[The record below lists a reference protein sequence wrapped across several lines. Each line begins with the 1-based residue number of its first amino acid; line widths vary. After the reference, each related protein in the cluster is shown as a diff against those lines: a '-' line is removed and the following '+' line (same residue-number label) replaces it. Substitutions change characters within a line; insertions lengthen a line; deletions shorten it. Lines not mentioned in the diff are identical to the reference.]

1 MNKIWFC
8 RLLLLRQRMS
18 VLLSPSKSPVP
29 AIFQLR
35 SDIVAMNEPLTSVPP
50 FMNQMASWPV
60 TESRHKMSDLPS
72 PSKSLPTMRADGLLK
87 TVTATGAEVTRLP
100 AVSRATAV
108 RILEPLVVALL
119 LHYNQSD

>member
-1 MNKIWFC
+1 MNQIWFC
-8 RLLLLRQRMS
+8 PLLLLRQRMS
-18 VLLSPSKSPVP
+18 ALPSPSKSPVP
-29 AIFQLR
+29 TIFQLR

-108 RILEPLVVALL
+108 RI
-119 LHYNQSD
+119 